1 MESSTAVYF
10 DGTSSVAHQVYP
22 HTDDRLGVL
31 TFETTTHGKI
41 EWELSQIRFE
51 SYDDILEI
59 RHPQFPAALLKVTD
73 KVFID
78 EFLAIL
84 DRKGHVGWYHK
95 LLHKSLSFYIS
106 ATLALVALA
115 VLGYIYLVPYVAEKS
130 VSLIPEEFDQYIS
143 QDFITDYI
151 YKNDIDEQ
159 RSEKLNEFAAGID
172 FENTKPLN
180 FIVVQS
186 SQVNAFALPDGSIVV
201 FTGLLDRME
210 NFDELA
216 GLLAHEAVHVN
227 ERHGLKMLMRN
238 LAGYI
243 FISLIFSDVNG
254 IMAIITENAHNLQSL
269 SYSRRFEREADEKA
283 AQLLIRNHLNP
294 KGMLRLFERLEL
306 ATDDLMIPEF
316 MSSHPLTSH
325 RRLMIEDY
333 IGTENYSIIR
343 NNDLDRIFQ
352 EIKK

>member
-31 TFETTTHGKI
+31 TFETTAHGKI

-172 FENTKPLN
+172 FENTRPLN
-180 FIVVQS
+180 FMVVQS
-186 SQVNAFALPDGSIVV
+186 SQVNAFALPDGNIVV

-210 NFDELA
+210 SFDELA

-316 MSSHPLTSH
+316 MSSHPLTPH
-325 RRLMIEDY
+325 RRLMIENY
-333 IGTENYSIIR
+333 IRTKNYSIIP

-352 EIKK
+352 ELKK